1 MGLSKPHFYKKKEAE
16 TLRSENSEG
25 ILTLFLTGDI
35 DAQNAAE
42 IQQEKMN
49 IYRRI
54 LRTALWGSCVTFV
67 VMGGIFLARENNML
81 EEEKYFA

>member
-1 MGLSKPHFYKKKEAE
+1 LNCGAAKPHFYKKKEAE

-49 IYRRI
+49 IYHRI
-54 LRTALWGSCVTFV
+54 GVHY
-67 VMGGIFLARENNML
+67 GQGE
-81 EEEKYFA
+81 